1 MLGGTEPLSPMKITR
16 LLPVLLAFATGAFA
30 QNTPADPAKLALAHE
45 VISAM
50 KAEKM
55 FDGMAAQMKQMAAQ
69 MMQNTPMAQAT
80 PEQRKKAEELQGKIM
95 DLSMTAAKGMIAKMD
110 EVYAEVYSEAELNAM
125 KAFFTSPEGQSMLAK
140 QPQIMAHIMPL
151 VQEMQ
156 RDLVPKIQQ
165 LVEESKPASVTLPD
179 ASAK

>member
-1 MLGGTEPLSPMKITR
+1 MKITR
-16 LLPVLLAFATGAFA
+16 ILLVLAAFATGTFA
-30 QNTPADPAKLALAHE
+30 QETPADPAKLALAHE
-45 VISAM
+45 VIAAM

-55 FDGMAAQMKQMAAQ
+55 FDGMAAQMKQMASQ
-69 MMQNTPMAQAT
+69 MMTTAAAGT

-95 DLSMTAAKGMIAKMD
+95 DLSMSAAKEMIAKMD
-110 EVYAEVYSEAELNAM
+110 QVYAEVYSETELNAM
-125 KAFFTSPEGQSMLAK
+125 KAFFTSREGQSMLAK

-165 LVEESKPASVTLPD
+165 LVQDSKAADAPAAVTLP
-179 ASAK
+179 ATK